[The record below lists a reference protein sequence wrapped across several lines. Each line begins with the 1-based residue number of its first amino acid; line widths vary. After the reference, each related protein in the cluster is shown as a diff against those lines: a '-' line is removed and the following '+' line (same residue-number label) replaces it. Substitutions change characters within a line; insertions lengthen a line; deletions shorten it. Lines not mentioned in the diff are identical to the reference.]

1 MIKEK
6 KVIKITLLIL
16 IRMQTVNENENKN
29 ININQNDNEQ
39 NKNTNKTS
47 SRPIIKHLVMSGGGP
62 AGLITYGAAKY
73 LHQKGFWKLENIESI
88 YGCSI
93 GACMGI
99 ILSLG
104 YEWEWLDDY
113 FIKRP
118 WSKVVQTNATSLFQA
133 FYDKGFLGEKV
144 VYDVMLPLLNGK
156 DLNPN
161 ITFKQLYDWNKKEIH
176 IYTTNIN
183 TFHFEKIDISYK
195 THPDMSIIKAIC
207 MTTAY
212 PVAFKPI
219 CVGDA
224 CYIDGGLLNNYPLND
239 CITQTKCNT
248 DEILAFKNI
257 FITNDTIIN
266 EQSSMFDFMNIII
279 RKMQR
284 EIDTESK
291 QRDVKYTVRCIIEN
305 MTDFTDWMVAINT
318 EESRTSMIQKGLH
331 QAELFLS
338 YMMTQMD

>member
-1 MIKEK
+1 MSTAETQNKKHKNNPITIHNIINIKTEEALEEK
-6 KVIKITLLIL
+6 KEEVK
-16 IRMQTVNENENKN
+16 
-29 ININQNDNEQ
+29 
-39 NKNTNKTS
+39 
-47 SRPIIKHLVMSGGGP
+47 IKHIVMSGGGP

-73 LHQKGFWKLENIESI
+73 LHKKGFWKLENIESI

-104 YEWEWLDDY
+104 YEWDWLDDY

-118 WSKVVQTNATSLFQA
+118 WSKVIQTNATSLFQS
-133 FYDKGFLGEKV
+133 FYDKGFLGEKI
-144 VYDVMLPLLNGK
+144 VYDVMLPLLHGK
-156 DLNPN
+156 DLDST
-161 ITFKQLYDWNKKEIH
+161 ITFKQLYEWNKKEIH
-176 IYTTNIN
+176 VYTTNIN

-195 THPDMSIIKAIC
+195 THPDMSVIKAIC

-257 FITNDTIIN
+257 WITNDTNIN
-266 EQSSMFDFMNIII
+266 EESSMFDFMNVII

-291 QRDVKYTVRCIIEN
+291 QMDVKYTVRCIIEN
-305 MTDFTDWMVAINT
+305 MTEFSDWIIAMNT
-318 EESRTSMIQKGLH
+318 EESRTSMIEKGLNH
-331 QAELFLS
+331 AKLFLS
-338 YMMTQMD
+338 YMDAS